1 MTYENLQAKTDVLVS
16 VYENIHKHIRKNEAL
31 ENKVS
36 FSVGALFMLF
46 AAFLIKEH
54 VQLNEISK
62 VIIGIMIFSMGAS
75 ALYFLYQINK
85 RIKSQCR
92 LIVRIETTFGLYEP
106 NHFLEDIKERNR
118 ARFPTQVFPDQ
129 YSDWGEKQR
138 GLFIFPH
145 ALGIIFSAAA
155 ATTSLF
161 VELPPSKQDEVSQR
175 SIVTPGNSQ
184 AERYLDI
191 KPRPIGR

>member
-1 MTYENLQAKTDVLVS
+1 MTYENLQAKTDVLIS
-16 VYENIHKHIRKNEAL
+16 VYENIHEHIRKNEAF

-62 VIIGIMIFSMGAS
+62 VIIGTMIFSMGVS

-85 RIKSQCR
+85 RIKSQCK

-106 NHFLEDIKERNR
+106 NYFLEGVKERSR
-118 ARFPTQVFPDQ
+118 VRFPTQVFPDQ
-129 YSDWGEKQR
+129 FSDWGEEQR
-138 GLFIFPH
+138 RLFAFPH
-145 ALGIIFSAAA
+145 ALGIVFSAAA
-155 ATTSLF
+155 AIASLF
-161 VELPPSKQDEVSQR
+161 FELPVSKQDEISQR

-184 AERYLDI
+184 MERYLDM
-191 KPRPIGR
+191 KPRPTGQ